1 MKFEKK
7 SPPRV
12 YSPLEGIV
20 ISDCGDLQL
29 ESDEQVSL
37 IDGLGS
43 PDFDILKKPWG
54 YYLGNSINRTMLRNG
69 LRVALVESLAGTE
82 VSYYLN
88 AVYEHKVDAFE
99 DYLREFNSRVVT
111 WLGESE

>member
-29 ESDEQVSL
+29 ESDEQ
-37 IDGLGS
+37 GQA
-43 PDFDILKKPWG
+43 KPQHAPELQW
-54 YYLGNSINRTMLRNG
+54 N
-69 LRVALVESLAGTE
+69 ELA
-82 VSYYLN
+82 
-88 AVYEHKVDAFE
+88 VD
-99 DYLREFNSRVVT
+99 
-111 WLGESE
+111 